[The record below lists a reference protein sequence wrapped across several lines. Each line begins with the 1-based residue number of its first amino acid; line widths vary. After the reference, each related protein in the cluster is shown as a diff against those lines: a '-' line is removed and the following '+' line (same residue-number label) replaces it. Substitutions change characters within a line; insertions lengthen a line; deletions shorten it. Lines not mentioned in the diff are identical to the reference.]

1 LRRVYQQLIALRS
14 TEPDLADPWLD
25 HLRVDYDEDQRW
37 VVLGRGSLSIA
48 CNLGTEAVDV
58 PVTGE
63 VVLAWGEPAVA
74 GNSTRLDGHSFAIL
88 RTVKSPSTGA
98 VPVDN

>member
-1 LRRVYQQLIALRS
+1 MRI
-14 TEPDLADPWLD
+14 
-25 HLRVDYDEDQRW
+25 DYDETQQW
-37 VVLGRGSLSIA
+37 IVMHRGGLAIA

-63 VVLAWGEPAVA
+63 VVLAWDEPAV
-74 GNSTRLDGHSFAIL
+74 GPKSMRIEGHSFAI
-88 RTVKSPSTGA
+88 VKSPSTAG